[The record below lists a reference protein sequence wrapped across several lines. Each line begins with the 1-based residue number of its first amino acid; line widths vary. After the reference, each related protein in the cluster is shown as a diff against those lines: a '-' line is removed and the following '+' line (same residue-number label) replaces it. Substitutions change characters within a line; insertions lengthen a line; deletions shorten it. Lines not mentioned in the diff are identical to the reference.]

1 MQDEDGQSQ
10 SDPAGEVA
18 PFITFKNA
26 VIIGV
31 KLNIHDEIS
40 RIDMNEISQQD
51 PYVVALSSTYGLD
64 KVDSNND

>member
-1 MQDEDGQSQ
+1 MMRDSDSASQ

-40 RIDMNEISQQD
+40 RIDMNEIS
-51 PYVVALSSTYGLD
+51 
-64 KVDSNND
+64 